1 MHGQF
6 HMEGDHVMKFR
17 FVAPAILLVLSGL
30 LASAAFAQSWPTK
43 PVRVINPFPPG
54 GGTDTFARPLAA
66 KLTNSLGQTVL
77 IENQG
82 GAGGTVGATNAAK
95 ALPDGYTWFMGAVHH
110 TIAETLY
117 TKLPYNLK
125 RDFVPLTVVAYVPN
139 VVVVHPK
146 HAFKSMKELLDYA
159 NANPGKLNY
168 GSAGN
173 GTTHHLAVE
182 LFKTMTG
189 AQLTHVPYKG
199 AGPLMPALLGGEVD
213 LAFDGMGSSAQQ
225 IKAGKLRPLAVTTK
239 TRSPVIPDVPTM
251 QEVGFSGY
259 EVTTWYALWAIK
271 GTPEEA
277 IDRMYAETAKAM
289 QLPDMKQIWNA
300 QGATAGGQAPAEF
313 ANFVRAEIQ
322 KWGKGGEGRRDQ
334 DRPVVPAAI
343 QEALFAGLA
352 ISSRPRA
359 AAGSAIRAL
368 SPSWRKSDR
377 SRTPWS
383 GSSRACA

>member
-1 MHGQF
+1 
-6 HMEGDHVMKFR
+6 MKFR
-17 FVAPAILLVLSGL
+17 FAVSAVFFVL
-30 LASAAFAQSWPTK
+30 LAGAAFAQSWPTK
-43 PVRVINPFPPG
+43 PVRIINPFPPG
-54 GGTDTFARPLAA
+54 GGTDAFARPLAV
-66 KLTNSLGQTVL
+66 KLTISLGQTVL

-82 GAGGTVGATNAAK
+82 GAGGTVGATNASK

-117 TKLPYNLK
+117 TKLPYSLE

-139 VVVVHPK
+139 VVVVNPK
-146 HAFKSMKELLDYA
+146 HSFKNVKELLDYA
-159 NANPGKLNY
+159 KANPGKLNY

-213 LAFDGMGSSAQQ
+213 LAFDGMGTSATQ

-251 QEVGFSGY
+251 QEAGFSGY

-271 GTPEEA
+271 GAPKEA
-277 IDRMYAETAKAM
+277 IDRMYAETVKAM
-289 QLPDMKQIWNA
+289 QQPDMKQIWDA
-300 QGATAGGQAPAEF
+300 QGATIGGQTPAEF
-313 ANFVRAEIQ
+313 TKFVHSEIE
-322 KWGKGGEGRRDQ
+322 KWGKVVRD
-334 DRPVVPAAI
+334 
-343 QEALFAGLA
+343 AGIKIDL
-352 ISSRPRA
+352 
-359 AAGSAIRAL
+359 
-368 SPSWRKSDR
+368 
-377 SRTPWS
+377 
-383 GSSRACA
+383 